1 MAIERTLSMIKPDAV
16 AAGVAGAIL
25 QHIEDAG
32 LRIVACRKLRL
43 TRSQARAFYAVH
55 EGKPFYE
62 ALVAFMTE
70 GPIFAQV
77 LEADGAVG
85 RYREV
90 MGATDARTAAEGTI
104 RRRFGRDV
112 QRNAVHGS
120 DSTENAAKEIAFFF
134 AGGDLL

>member
-25 QHIEDAG
+25 QLVEGAG
-32 LRIVACRKLRL
+32 LRVVACRKLRL
-43 TRSQARAFYAVH
+43 TPAQARAFYAVH
-55 EGKPFYE
+55 EGKHFYE

-77 LEADGAVG
+77 LEGENAIE
-85 RYREV
+85 RYRKA
-90 MGATDARTAAEGTI
+90 MGATSSRDAAAGTI
-104 RRRFGRDV
+104 RRLYGQDV

-120 DSTENAAKEIAFFF
+120 DCAENAAREISFFF
-134 AGGDLL
+134 PGCDLL